1 MAKLVDARDLK
12 SLNFG
17 YAGSIPAAP
26 TNYLGLYYMLAILF
40 RFIIGNIHNHNWI
53 TVETRTI
60 SNADNVLIG
69 NRYYLKCTKC
79 GIYKSQRF

>member
-1 MAKLVDARDLK
+1 
-12 SLNFG
+12 
-17 YAGSIPAAP
+17 
-26 TNYLGLYYMLAILF
+26 MLAILF